1 MECHVYGLLQGSL
14 SCRNSPLCLECHELR
29 LWLHQRRNP
38 LFCPLERCHL
48 VLFMRGNLGI
58 FPPSPLYLIRT
69 QTISHFHSFLRLNY
83 TLLSLVSSLFNA
95 NHLTQSSQ
103 LHCQP
108 NRSILWSFQPT
119 HNLWNS
125 GTPFC
130 GFYLVHILCSLFC
143 SHQKGWPLL
152 SSMLTIWPKALNC
165 VSSQLTICGTLVL
178 WSLLT
183 SFGVC
188 SIQFKEGYI
197 YVSMYVFCFL
207 FLSLLCPFLL
217 YIFSLYSSY

>member
-1 MECHVYGLLQGSL
+1 MSRSMISEQREMLDSQIPTQNSLQSVVVSHSIEVLWSVMSMACSKEACHVATHRCAWSVMNCG
-14 SCRNSPLCLECHELR
+14 CDCIKDETPFFAPLNDVIWCCLWGAILG
-29 LWLHQRRNP
+29 
-38 LFCPLERCHL
+38 FCPLPL
-48 VLFMRGNLGI
+48 
-58 FPPSPLYLIRT
+58 LYLIRT

-83 TLLSLVSSLFNA
+83 TLLSLVFNA

-143 SHQKGWPLL
+143 SHQRG
-152 SSMLTIWPKALNC
+152 
-165 VSSQLTICGTLVL
+165 
-178 WSLLT
+178 WSLL
-183 SFGVC
+183 
-188 SIQFKEGYI
+188 
-197 YVSMYVFCFL
+197 
-207 FLSLLCPFLL
+207 SLM
-217 YIFSLYSSY
+217 